1 MTFAVNLIRR
11 GSILAMVAAAGM
23 FLASPSFAGDSSP
36 VIVTGQTKPS
46 QEVRLAFAAPGIV
59 TDVPVKEGDHVKAGQ
74 LLAKQDDRQDRAELE
89 KMKLDAAATYDI
101 DYSKLDKKVKEVQL
115 KRKQQ
120 MLAQHVAS
128 ASEVEEAQLAVDL
141 DQARIDQAQLDH
153 AKKGFDVTK
162 QQVRVEQMQLLS
174 PVDGVVQTLNV
185 HPGEMADPQNR
196 EGAMVVVK
204 NDPLWVEVHLPTSQ
218 SQQLHVGEAMQVR
231 YAGDKDWQAGKIN
244 FIRPQADAASDTQEV
259 RVEVPNPTG
268 RDSGLQ
274 MQVKLPDNITAVAAG
289 NGTN

>member
-1 MTFAVNLIRR
+1 MTFALNSVRR
-11 GSILAMVAAAGM
+11 CSLLAVIATAGM
-23 FLASPSFAGDSSP
+23 FLVPPSFAGDNS
-36 VIVTGQTKPS
+36 VIIVSGQTKPS

-59 TDVPVKEGDHVKAGQ
+59 TDVPVKEGDRVKAGQ

-120 MLAQHVAS
+120 MMAQHVAS

-141 DQARIDQAQLDH
+141 DDARINQAQLDH
-153 AKKGFDVTK
+153 DKKGFDAKK
-162 QQVRVEQMQLLS
+162 QEVRVEQMQLLS
-174 PVDGVVQTLNV
+174 PVDGVVQTLNI

-196 EGAMVVVK
+196 DGVMVVVR

-218 SQQLHVGEAMQVR
+218 SQQLHLGETMQVQ
-231 YAGDKDWQAGKIN
+231 YAGDKDWQTGKIN

-274 MQVKLPDNITAVAAG
+274 MQVKLPDSITAVASG
-289 NGTN
+289 PTN